1 MVRPLPPEIRRR
13 IFETWLEGYNYR
25 QISSQI
31 GVSLGAITAI
41 IEEERKKMSDIDELR
56 ELKLALKQANTT
68 IPDALRGAGL
78 IEKLNSLNIPPER
91 LLSCITIL
99 DQYGERAV
107 DALAH
112 ALRLQ
117 ELETSLGKTYEQV
130 VTELGEKAREL
141 QETTQR
147 IGTLRKEEQSLTNSL
162 RDLQRL
168 KALWNKMSQ
177 HSLTISKLEE
187 FMNRSLKLDELG
199 FTPQAA
205 EILASELAKRG
216 LDPQK
221 ASTTLADIFL
231 EYSSSYEAVAKLR
244 GEKRRLEKEVE
255 IGRDQLGGMV
265 NQLEALKEQTSA
277 HSHLVQKEEQLYGV
291 KIKQLED
298 EYSLKRREIQALH
311 GKSMKDLR
319 QRYKEEKERLESE
332 ISKVEQTKREVQ
344 REVQNLE
351 ETRDVILK
359 NLSEAEKILAEQEAK
374 IKSRRPLAT
383 LATLASNP
391 ESAGEPEVAL
401 EPLLPLFAGLRNY
414 VEANESRLRSPRTLR
429 THVDNLVDELSR
441 EVRVGTSHA

>member
-1 MVRPLPPEIRRR
+1 M
-13 IFETWLEGYNYR
+13 
-25 QISSQI
+25 
-31 GVSLGAITAI
+31 
-41 IEEERKKMSDIDELR
+41 
-56 ELKLALKQANTT
+56 
-68 IPDALRGAGL
+68 
-78 IEKLNSLNIPPER
+78 
-91 LLSCITIL
+91 
-99 DQYGERAV
+99 
-107 DALAH
+107 
-112 ALRLQ
+112 
-117 ELETSLGKTYEQV
+117 
-130 VTELGEKAREL
+130 